1 MKSDI
6 AGDVHIGVDVSKAK
20 LDVYVPA
27 TKEGARPT
35 TVEVDNAVE
44 GFRKL
49 RDMARKAKAVVC
61 VEPTGGYELE
71 LMAFM
76 RKFDVRVAYADA
88 LRVRQFARAEGS
100 LSKNDSI
107 DAALIS
113 RFADRIGVR
122 LLDGQDVDS
131 VELKRKAKFRQTMID
146 SRTAIICRLETET
159 DAEMRKMLEEQV
171 SHFDRLIRKAE
182 DLCVETVRGNEGLN
196 GKLVRFTAVGGIGD
210 VTAIS
215 ILAGLPEIGKLPDA
229 KPDRLVGIAPEER
242 QSGTREWQRKIR
254 GGRKDVR
261 NALYMGRRGVNH
273 VERHPGNVLPQEARG
288 GASPQVGHRPDHA
301 EAAVAAEQDREGP
314 GLRPEART
322 RVDEGECVCGTKEKV
337 RIGASR
343 GPGFPSLPPSPR
355 TPFSPCHPFP
365 ALARRGCIA
374 TPLDKPPE
382 IFLKFT
388 VAVPSKAYRK
398 PASEPSISTSGRRA
412 NARSSASEAAVS
424 GFMP

>member
-1 MKSDI
+1 MKS
-6 AGDVHIGVDVSKAK
+6 AGVHSVHIGVDVSKAK

-27 TKEGARPT
+27 TKEGAGPT

-71 LMAFM
+71 SMAFM

-113 RFADRIGVR
+113 RFADKIGVR
-122 LLDGQDVDS
+122 VLDGQDVDS
-131 VELKRKAKFRQTMID
+131 VEPRRKAKFSQTMID

-159 DAEMRKMLEEQV
+159 DAEMRKMPEEQV

-182 DLCVETVRGNEGLN
+182 DLCIETVRGNEGLN
-196 GKLVRFTAVGGIGD
+196 GKLVRFTAVGGVGD

-215 ILAGLPEIGKLPDA
+215 ILAGLPEIGKLSDA

-242 QSGTREWQRKIR
+242 QSGAREWQRRIG

-261 NALYMGRRGVNH
+261 NALYM
-273 VERHPGNVLPQEARG
+273 
-288 GASPQVGHRPDHA
+288 
-301 EAAVAAEQDREGP
+301 AAVASIMWNDILGTYYRRKRAEGHPHKWAIVPTMRKLLSLPNRIARDP
-314 GLRPEART
+314 DFVPRPEP
-322 RVDEGECVCGTKEKV
+322 ESTK
-337 RIGASR
+337 RN
-343 GPGFPSLPPSPR
+343 
-355 TPFSPCHPFP
+355 
-365 ALARRGCIA
+365 ALAG
-374 TPLDKPPE
+374 
-382 IFLKFT
+382 
-388 VAVPSKAYRK
+388 RK
-398 PASEPSISTSGRRA
+398 RKTA
-412 NARSSASEAAVS
+412 
-424 GFMP
+424 